1 MSTYDALAALPVEVD
16 GYDLAGLRQ
25 DVSSGFTR
33 RTTIVSIHG
42 AGETGVGEDVT
53 YDASEQGTFQDAG
66 SVHDLAGSHTLDS
79 FSELIGSLDLFPAGA
94 PEIDGWR
101 LYRRWAFESAAL
113 DLALRQTGTTL
124 AEALGREARPVTF
137 VVSTRLGDP
146 PSTKR
151 VRDIVAGYPD
161 TRFKLD
167 PTKDWNAA
175 LVEELAALDVVATVD
190 LKGAYHGTIVDNPA
204 DPALYRLV
212 AGGFPGAWI
221 EDPDLTSPPA
231 DAALEPYRDRITW
244 DAIIHSVGD
253 IEALPFP
260 PRGLNIKPSRFGGLH
275 ALLDT
280 YDYCAER
287 GIVVYGGGQFELGPG
302 RGQIQYLASLFSADA
317 PNDVAPGGF
326 NEPVLGPGLP
336 ASPLA
341 PNLAPSGFRWVE
353 NGLRSEGER
362 A

>member
-1 MSTYDALAALPVEVD
+1 VSTYDALAALPVEVG
-16 GYDLAGLRQ
+16 GYELAGLRQ

-53 YDASEQGTFQDAG
+53 YDADEQGTFQVAG

-113 DLALRQTGTTL
+113 DLALRQSKTTL

-146 PSTKR
+146 PSTER
-151 VRDIVAGYPD
+151 VRDIVAGYPG

-167 PTKDWNAA
+167 PTKDWNEA

-204 DPALYRLV
+204 DPALYLLV
-212 AGGFPGAWI
+212 AEGFPGAWI
-221 EDPDLTSPPA
+221 EDPDLTSPPPRRRPRA
-231 DAALEPYRDRITW
+231 LPRPDHLGRDHPLRGRRRGAALPAERPEHQAVALRQPAGPPRHVRLLRRARDRRLRRRAVRARAGPRT
-244 DAIIHSVGD
+244 DPVPRL
-253 IEALPFP
+253 ALQC
-260 PRGLNIKPSRFGGLH
+260 G
-275 ALLDT
+275 
-280 YDYCAER
+280 
-287 GIVVYGGGQFELGPG
+287 
-302 RGQIQYLASLFSADA
+302 
-317 PNDVAPGGF
+317 
-326 NEPVLGPGLP
+326 
-336 ASPLA
+336 
-341 PNLAPSGFRWVE
+341 
-353 NGLRSEGER
+353 RSERRRARRLQRTGRRPGAAGEP
-362 A
+362 APA